1 LALKA
6 EIEALQ
12 KSINKQVWR
21 FNLNKFY

>member
-12 KSINKQVWR
+12 KSMNKQVWR
-21 FNLNKFY
+21 FYLKKSF